1 MQLQSIV
8 TIILGIF
15 ILYRIFLRVRRNIG
29 WQQLNPGK
37 TQVLIAIYFIIG
49 LIFLIS
55 GAFHP
60 ISLISDAA
68 GILIGAI
75 IAYYGADMTRFEQ
88 RDGRYY
94 YRPSAWIGS
103 LVTAIFLGRLIY
115 RMYEMYLQVNLGGP
129 QGGFSMTDR
138 LATMGYNADAPWTSG
153 HLLIMF
159 AYYVTYYI
167 ILLRKQKRMRQPSNR
182 F

>member
-1 MQLQSIV
+1 MLIQSIV
-8 TIILGIF
+8 TIILSIF

-37 TQVLIAIYFIIG
+37 MQVLIAIFFIIG
-49 LIFLIS
+49 LIFLIL

-60 ISLISDAA
+60 ISLVSDAA

-75 IAYYGADMTRFEQ
+75 IAYYGADMTRFDK
-88 RDGRYY
+88 RDGHYY
-94 YRPSAWIGS
+94 YRPNAWIGS

-115 RMYEMYLQVNLGGP
+115 RMYEMFTLGNLGGP
-129 QGGFSMTDR
+129 QGGLSLTDK

-153 HLLIMF
+153 LLLIMF
-159 AYYVTYYI
+159 AYYVMYYI
-167 ILLRKQKRMRQPSNR
+167 ILLRKQKKPESGSAP
-182 F
+182 